1 MGKAAKAHRAKIA
14 KRNERIK
21 LEKKQM
27 EKKYVQM
34 MEQQLQAFQNKF
46 SGLTESDEFNAENI
60 IDVLTSEEPK
70 YDSSGFSIEDRDGDV
85 TTPIQDQISELEK

>member
-46 SGLTESDEFNAENI
+46 SGLTESDELNAENI
-60 IDVLTSEEPK
+60 IDVLTSEEPP

>member
-14 KRNERIK
+14 KRNEKIK

-27 EKKYVQM
+27 EKKYVKM

-46 SGLTESDEFNAENI
+46 SELTESDELNAENI
-60 IDVLTSEEPK
+60 IDVLTNEEPE

-85 TTPIQDQISELEK
+85 ITPIQDQSSELEK

>member
-14 KRNERIK
+14 KRNEKIK

-27 EKKYVQM
+27 EKKYVKM

-46 SGLTESDEFNAENI
+46 SGLTESDELNAENI
-60 IDVLTSEEPK
+60 IDVLTSEEPNTIVRDFQLK
-70 YDSSGFSIEDRDGDV
+70 IETV
-85 TTPIQDQISELEK
+85 TLLHQYKTKFLN

>member
-27 EKKYVQM
+27 EKKYLQM

-46 SGLTESDEFNAENI
+46 SGLTESDELSAENI
-60 IDVLTSEEPK
+60 IDVLTSEEPTPT
-70 YDSSGFSIEDRDGDV
+70 EDQV
-85 TTPIQDQISELEK
+85 SELEK